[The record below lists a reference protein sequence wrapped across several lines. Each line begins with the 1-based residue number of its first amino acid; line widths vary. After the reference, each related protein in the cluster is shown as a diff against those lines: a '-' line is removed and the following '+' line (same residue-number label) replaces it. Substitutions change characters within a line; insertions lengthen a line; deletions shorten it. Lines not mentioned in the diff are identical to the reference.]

1 MMVVDHQACNL
12 RSLSSAG
19 SERLPY
25 KQRVGGSNPSA
36 TTFFAVWCNG
46 STRDSGSLSLGSS
59 PGTAT
64 QAAIELNRLQLFCYS
79 IVLYYNKL
87 GTFGCPF

>member
-1 MMVVDHQACNL
+1 MVERQIVVL
-12 RSLSSAG
+12 FVVG
-19 SERLPY
+19 SIPTSHPKLPS
-25 KQRVGGSNPSA
+25 V
-36 TTFFAVWCNG
+36 TAVWCNG

-79 IVLYYNKL
+79 MALYYNEL
-87 GTFGCPF
+87 RTFGCPF